1 MLVVGKPEPLEGG
14 DSMHLNSF
22 DYIITVA
29 DDIVKEHGTRSAVAL
44 ASALEITIIEES
56 FHKQKGAYLLIEDL
70 PYIILNNN
78 LTDELR
84 NIVIL
89 HEIGH
94 HLLHRD
100 MANAFHETTLFDM
113 SCHNMEYEANLFA
126 AQIMLPD
133 KETTEYIKQGYSIT
147 QIAAT
152 MNTDPNLVALKATD
166 LNRRGLALRIPSFKA
181 DFL

>member
-1 MLVVGKPEPLEGG
+1 MNSLEGG

-22 DYIITVA
+22 DYIIKVA
-29 DDIVKEHGTRSAVAL
+29 DDIVKEHGTRSADAL
-44 ASALEITIIEES
+44 AAALDITIIEES
-56 FHKQKGAYLLIEDL
+56 FRRQKGAYLLIEDL

-78 LTDELR
+78 LSDELR

-100 MANAFHETTLFDM
+100 LANAFHETTLFDM

-126 AQIMLPD
+126 AQVMLPD
-133 KETTEYIKQGYSIT
+133 NETTEYIKQGYSIK
-147 QIAAT
+147 QIAAV

-166 LNRRGLALRIPSFKA
+166 LNRRGLALKIPDFKKN
-181 DFL
+181 FL